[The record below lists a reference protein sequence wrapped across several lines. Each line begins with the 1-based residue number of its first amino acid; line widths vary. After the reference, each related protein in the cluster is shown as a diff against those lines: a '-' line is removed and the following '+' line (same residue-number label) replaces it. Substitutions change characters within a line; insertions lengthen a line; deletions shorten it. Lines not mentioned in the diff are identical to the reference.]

1 MNGVELAYEAP
12 NHAAESDTL
21 DLEQGLGGLDLRLI
35 TALAGDR
42 ELNAREQGIVAK
54 LKEERGESLYSD
66 VLYTLTHKTFPSRQA
81 KLVWQEIISH
91 RTHLTRVLKRDTG
104 ISVAAHDY
112 LTNITQQLKN
122 AAIIEETKFTTL
134 RDVARRDGLTGL
146 FDKASFLRHLDTEI
160 ERTQRYNTPLTLIM
174 ADIDHF
180 KHLNDTFG
188 HADGD
193 IALTQVAH
201 ILQQSARA
209 TDTVARY
216 GGEEFAVIM
225 PGVTTKEALV
235 YAERVRCAVEE
246 TFKDT
251 FKTTLSL
258 GIATVGSDNVTRDS
272 LVRKA
277 DEHLYKA
284 KRNGRNQI
292 SAHN

>member
-1 MNGVELAYEAP
+1 MNNAELAYEAP
-12 NHAAESDTL
+12 SQSAEADTL

-81 KLVWQEIISH
+81 KLVWQEIKAH
-91 RTHLTRVLKRDTG
+91 RAHLTRLLKRDPG
-104 ISVAAHDY
+104 ISVTAHDY

-122 AAIIEETKFTTL
+122 AAIIEESKFTTL

-235 YAERVRCAVEE
+235 YAERVRAAVEE
-246 TFKDT
+246 AFKDT
-251 FKTTLSL
+251 FKTTISL
-258 GIATVGSDNVTRDS
+258 GIATVSSENATRDS

-277 DEHLYKA
+277 DEQLYKA
-284 KRNGRNQI
+284 KRNGRNQV
-292 SAHN
+292 SVHH